1 MTMHNNLV
9 FTLTGPD
16 RIGIVEEVTQVLLEH
31 DGNVETS
38 RMVRLGGEFAILMLV
53 SMPADQIATL
63 NKAVELLIAAG
74 YKITTSQTD
83 QEYADKQRGWL
94 PYQIELQGADH
105 EGIVHE
111 VARYLAQRGINIES
125 MDTALVPAPMS
136 GAPLFTMKAQVAVP
150 PDLVEQDW
158 VAVLE
163 GVGQHLNVDI
173 QVSTAS
179 A

>member
-1 MTMHNNLV
+1 MRNNLV

-53 SMPADQIATL
+53 SIPAEQVTGLSKD
-63 NKAVELLIAAG
+63 VESLIAKG
-74 YKITTSQTD
+74 YKVATSQTD
-83 QEYADKQRGWL
+83 QTYADKHRGWL

-111 VARYLAQRGINIES
+111 VAHYLSQRGINIEA
-125 MDTALVPAPMS
+125 MDTALVSAPMS
-136 GAPLFTMKAQVAVP
+136 GAPLFTMSAEVIVP
-150 PDLVEQDW
+150 PDQIEQDW
-158 VAVLE
+158 VAALE
-163 GVGQHLNVDI
+163 EVAHHLNVDI
-173 QVSTAS
+173 KVSAAAS
-179 A
+179 

>member
-1 MTMHNNLV
+1 MRNNLV
-9 FTLTGPD
+9 FNLTGPD
-16 RIGIVEEVTQVLLEH
+16 RIGIVEDVTQMLLEH

-53 SMPADQIATL
+53 SIPIDNVAAL
-63 NKAVELLIAAG
+63 GKAVESLRAEG
-74 YKITTSQTD
+74 YTITIGQTD
-83 QEYADKQRGWL
+83 QTYADQYRGWL
-94 PYQIELQGADH
+94 PYHIELQGADH

-111 VARYLAQRGINIES
+111 VARYLAQRGINIEA
-125 MDTALVPAPMS
+125 METALVAGAMS
-136 GAPLFTMKAQVAVP
+136 GVPLFTMTAQVVVP
-150 PDLVEQDW
+150 PALVEQDW
-158 VAVLE
+158 VAELE

>member
-1 MTMHNNLV
+1 MRNNLV

-16 RIGIVEEVTQVLLEH
+16 RIGIVEDVTQLLLKH

-38 RMVRLGGEFAILMLV
+38 RMMRLGGAFAVLMLV
-53 SMPADQIATL
+53 SIPADQIAHL
-63 NKAVELLIAAG
+63 NKDVESLIAEG

-83 QEYADKQRGWL
+83 ESDTGKRGLL

-111 VARYLAQRGINIES
+111 VARHLSQHGINIES
-125 MDTALVPAPMS
+125 MDTALAAAPMS
-136 GAPLFTMKAQVAVP
+136 GVPLFTMTAHVAVP
-150 PDLVEQDW
+150 PDLIEQDW
-158 VAVLE
+158 VAELE

-173 QVSTAS
+173 QVSAVN

>member
-1 MTMHNNLV
+1 MRNNLV

-16 RIGIVEEVTQVLLEH
+16 RIGIVEDVTQLMLKH

-38 RMVRLGGEFAILMLV
+38 RMMRLGGAFAVLMLV
-53 SMPADQIATL
+53 SIPADQIAHL
-63 NKAVELLIAAG
+63 NKDVESLIAEG
-74 YKITTSQTD
+74 YKVTTSQTD
-83 QEYADKQRGWL
+83 EADTGKRGWL

-111 VARYLAQRGINIES
+111 VARHLSQHGINIES
-125 MDTALVPAPMS
+125 MDTALVAAPMS
-136 GAPLFTMKAQVAVP
+136 GVPLFTMTAHVAVP
-150 PDLVEQDW
+150 PDLIEQDW
-158 VAVLE
+158 VAELE

-173 QVSTAS
+173 QVSAVN

>member
-1 MTMHNNLV
+1 MRNNLV

-53 SMPADQIATL
+53 SIPMDQIASL
-63 NKAVELLIAAG
+63 SKAVESLIAEG
-74 YKITTSQTD
+74 YQITTSQTD
-83 QEYADKQRGWL
+83 QVYAAKQRGWL

-111 VARYLAQRGINIES
+111 IARYLSQRGINIEA
-125 MDTALVPAPMS
+125 MDTALVAAPMS
-136 GAPLFTMKAQVAVP
+136 GVPLFTMTAQVAVP
-150 PDLVEQDW
+150 PDLIEQDW
-158 VAVLE
+158 VAALE
-163 GVGQHLNVDI
+163 GVGHQLNVDI
-173 QVSTAS
+173 QVSAVNS
-179 A
+179 